1 MLEFVQLQQ
10 PGAALQGFQELW
22 VERLARGVSE

>member
-1 MLEFVQLQQ
+1 VQLQQ
-10 PGAALQGFQELW
+10 PGVQLQGFQEQW